1 MLHKVTNNSSY
12 LYLIKKKSGNFAVT
26 YISNLK
32 VTILLNKLIHMKK
45 NELMQYSC
53 PLGKAMSALG
63 SKWKPIIVLVIKDRK
78 LRFGELA
85 ARIHVISRKVLTD
98 QLREMEADGL
108 VIREEFREIPP
119 RVEYSLTEK
128 GLALLPI
135 LYLLEEWETKYHV
148 YDPEKEK
155 DCKMI
160 MEEKK
165 IRKTVVL

>member
-1 MLHKVTNNSSY
+1 
-12 LYLIKKKSGNFAVT
+12 
-26 YISNLK
+26 
-32 VTILLNKLIHMKK
+32 MKK

-108 VIREEFREIPP
+108 VIREEFKEIPP

-148 YDPEKEK
+148 KDLKYDK
-155 DCKMI
+155 DCNVLNEDIKT
-160 MEEKK
+160 EKA
-165 IRKTVVL
+165 VG

>member
-1 MLHKVTNNSSY
+1 MV
-12 LYLIKKKSGNFAVT
+12 KS
-26 YISNLK
+26 
-32 VTILLNKLIHMKK
+32 
-45 NELMQYSC
+45 ELMKYSC

-85 ARIHVISRKVLTD
+85 VRINVISRKVLTD
-98 QLREMEADGL
+98 QLREMQTDGL
-108 VIREEFREIPP
+108 IIREEFKELPP

-135 LYLLEEWETKYHV
+135 LYQLEEWETKYHV
-148 YDPEKEK
+148 YDPQKEK

-165 IRKTVVL
+165 IKKTVV

>member
-1 MLHKVTNNSSY
+1 
-12 LYLIKKKSGNFAVT
+12 
-26 YISNLK
+26 
-32 VTILLNKLIHMKK
+32 MKK

-85 ARIHVISRKVLTD
+85 VRIHVISRKVLTD

-108 VIREEFREIPP
+108 VIREEFKEIPP

-135 LYLLEEWETKYHV
+135 LYLLEEWEAKYQNKSFHA
-148 YDPEKEK
+148 DK
-155 DCKMI
+155 DCVFLD
-160 MEEKK
+160 EKVK
-165 IRKTVVL
+165 NKKAVV

>member
-1 MLHKVTNNSSY
+1 
-12 LYLIKKKSGNFAVT
+12 
-26 YISNLK
+26 
-32 VTILLNKLIHMKK
+32 MKK

-85 ARIHVISRKVLTD
+85 ARIYVISRKVLTD
-98 QLREMEADGL
+98 QLREMESDGL
-108 VIREEFREIPP
+108 VIREEFKEIPP

-135 LYLLEEWETKYHV
+135 LYQLEEWETNYHV
-148 YDPEKEK
+148 YDPNKAE
-155 DCKMI
+155 DCKTLL
-160 MEEKK
+160 EEKK
-165 IRKTVVL
+165 IKKAVV

>member
-1 MLHKVTNNSSY
+1 
-12 LYLIKKKSGNFAVT
+12 
-26 YISNLK
+26 
-32 VTILLNKLIHMKK
+32 MKK

-85 ARIHVISRKVLTD
+85 VRINVISRKVLTD
-98 QLREMEADGL
+98 QLREMESDGL
-108 VIREEFREIPP
+108 VIREEFKEIPP

-135 LYLLEEWETKYHV
+135 LYQLEEWEMKYHV

-155 DCKMI
+155 ACKMI
-160 MEEKK
+160 MEGKNVQK
-165 IRKTVVL
+165 SVV

>member
-1 MLHKVTNNSSY
+1 
-12 LYLIKKKSGNFAVT
+12 
-26 YISNLK
+26 
-32 VTILLNKLIHMKK
+32 MKQ

-85 ARIHVISRKVLTD
+85 VRINVISRKVLTD
-98 QLREMEADGL
+98 QLREMQTDGL
-108 VIREEFREIPP
+108 IIREEFKELPP

-135 LYLLEEWETKYHV
+135 LYQLEEWETKYHV

-155 DCKMI
+155 DCKALL
-160 MEEKK
+160 EEKK
-165 IRKTVVL
+165 IKKTFV

>member
-1 MLHKVTNNSSY
+1 
-12 LYLIKKKSGNFAVT
+12 
-26 YISNLK
+26 
-32 VTILLNKLIHMKK
+32 MKQ

-85 ARIHVISRKVLTD
+85 VRINVISRKVLTD
-98 QLREMEADGL
+98 QLREMQTDGL
-108 VIREEFREIPP
+108 IIREEFKELPP

-135 LYLLEEWETKYHV
+135 LYQLEEWETKYHV
-148 YDPEKEK
+148 YDPDKANDCKTLLEKKEK
-155 DCKMI
+155 
-160 MEEKK
+160 KK
-165 IRKTVVL
+165 AVV